1 MKLARHALLAALLST
16 AIAVAGCGRKEE
28 SRPVA
33 SLPVA
38 AASAAAAPASS
49 TAGASDRDAKAGS
62 PVNAAAGASAGKEE
76 DALKVAFA
84 YLGKVGDG
92 GWTLSHDRGRKEM
105 EAALG
110 GKVRTTYVESVPG
123 NADAEGILRD
133 LATQGNKVIF
143 GTTFGYMDSM
153 AGLAREFPDVKW
165 EHATGSRSGGNLR
178 TYDVRSYQGAYLA
191 GIIAGK
197 MTRTDT
203 LGFVASIPV
212 PEVIRNINAFTLG
225 AQSVNPAATTRVA
238 WVHRWFDMERE
249 REAALDLIDRGADVL
264 IQNTDSPAVL
274 RTAQEKGVYA
284 FGWDSDMTQYG
295 PKAHL
300 GSAVID
306 WSPYYKKVVNSVL
319 DGTWQ
324 SGAVWWGAKQN
335 VVRIAS
341 PNPALAHDVLLSLG
355 EKTHALKTGTLRVFG
370 GPVVDLNG
378 RQVIAAGQDG
388 DDAWLKGM
396 NFFVKGVLGEIPR

>member
-1 MKLARHALLAALLST
+1 MPILIKKRTLLPLGLLLSAFLLAA
-16 AIAVAGCGRKEE
+16 CKRNEQD
-28 SRPVA
+28 
-33 SLPVA
+33 
-38 AASAAAAPASS
+38 APS
-49 TAGASDRDAKAGS
+49 AGAHAH
-62 PVNAAAGASAGKEE
+62 P
-76 DALKVAFA
+76 DALKVAFVFN
-84 YLGKVGDG
+84 GPVSDG
-92 GWTLSHDRGRKEM
+92 GWSYAHDQARRAV
-105 EAALG
+105 EAELG
-110 GKVRTTYVESVPG
+110 DRIATTYVENVPDG
-123 NADAEGILRD
+123 ADAEKVFRD
-133 LATQGNKVIF
+133 LAKQGNRVIF
-143 GTTFGYMDSM
+143 GTSFGYMEPM
-153 AGLAREFPDVKW
+153 LKVANEFPDVKF
-165 EHATGSRSGGNLR
+165 EHATGHKTAGNLSVYEAR
-178 TYDVRSYQGAYLA
+178 TYEGAYLA
-191 GIIAGK
+191 GVLAGK
-197 MTRTDT
+197 ASKTGK
-203 LGFVASIPV
+203 LGFVASVPI

-274 RTAQEKGVYA
+274 RAAQEKGVYA